1 MVQTNIGDHLMTE
14 EEIERRVERMTD
26 NLDRLFLRGAV
37 SHKAYSTSMKELHQW
52 AEAKYR
58 EAKQC
63 TSA

>member
-1 MVQTNIGDHLMTE
+1 MTE